1 MRLGLTFRLFGVEWL
16 SLDAVAER
24 DDPVFELVDPA
35 CVACEDSGDDCAL
48 CGAEVVELGD

>member
-1 MRLGLTFRLFGVEWL
+1 MTFRLFGVEWL